1 MKRTI
6 TNLGLKRF
14 ENYLHFDEKSENTV
28 KKYLRDV
35 NLLREFTSNKE
46 ITKQVLLDFKVMLT
60 LNDTGAFL
68 WEKLSKGIKI
78 EDLVAE
84 FIQEYD
90 VDIAVAREDIEEFL
104 IKLKENNFI
113 E

>member
-1 MKRTI
+1 MNEI
-6 TNLGLKRF
+6 
-14 ENYLHFDEKSENTV
+14 V
-28 KKYLRDV
+28 KINDGFVL
-35 NLLREFTSNKE
+35 SNIAE
-46 ITKQVLLDFKVMLT
+46 DYIVVPSGQNIVDFKVMLT